1 MCSRSVLSGLPWRD
15 SAGRGRRSSSGLLF
29 LWALWQ
35 SRSFGVRAGLFPWA
49 VTVPVLILAIIQ
61 FVRDLTGRRE
71 DSDIRPVEAAPDMSP
86 AVARRRT
93 AEIAAWILGM
103 FVAIWLAGFAG
114 ATLLTTFLY
123 LKLGARERWV
133 TSLALSLG
141 GFVFVYGLFERALGV
156 PFPPGSLLTWLGY
169 G

>member
-1 MCSRSVLSGLPWRD
+1 M
-15 SAGRGRRSSSGLLF
+15 
-29 LWALWQ
+29 
-35 SRSFGVRAGLFPWA
+35 
-49 VTVPVLILAIIQ
+49 
-61 FVRDLTGRRE
+61 
-71 DSDIRPVEAAPDMSP
+71 
-86 AVARRRT
+86 
-93 AEIAAWILGM
+93 
-103 FVAIWLAGFAG
+103 GFAG

-123 LKLGARERWV
+123 LKLGARERWA